1 MEQKLS
7 QDPNLS
13 VEVLDQMMAAEF
25 VDWFKKTVRT
35 NSLSIFHI
43 LYTYDYNISTNYI
56 KLFRF

>member
-25 VDWFKKTVRT
+25 VDWFKKTV
-35 NSLSIFHI
+35 N
-43 LYTYDYNISTNYI
+43 N
-56 KLFRF
+56 